1 MNLINSK
8 KELDIKELITKKFS
22 LSEIEEALQDT
33 ESFKGF
39 KSIINN

>member
-8 KELDIKELITKKFS
+8 EIDIKELITKKFS
-22 LSEIEEALQDT
+22 LPEIEEALQAT